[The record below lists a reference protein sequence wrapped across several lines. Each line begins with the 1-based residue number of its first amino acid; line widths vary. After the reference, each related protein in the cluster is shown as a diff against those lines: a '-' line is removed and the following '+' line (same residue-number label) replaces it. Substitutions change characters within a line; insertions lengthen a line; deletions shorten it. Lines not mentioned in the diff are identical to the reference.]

1 MPIYVYEIVKPDDTG
16 GEQFEVLQRMSEA
29 ALKVH
34 PQSGLPVRRVIQC
47 PRAASPS
54 IWNGFE
60 SEALACDPS
69 QVAEM
74 NERNK
79 NNGVGARY
87 DPEGMCHIP
96 DRADRKKLLKLE
108 GMHDKS
114 AGYGD

>member
-16 GEQFEVLQRMSEA
+16 GEQFEVIQPISQD

-34 PQSGLPVRRVIQC
+34 PQSGLPVRRVIQV
-47 PRAASPS
+47 PMAANPS
-54 IWNGFE
+54 IWNGFT

-79 NNGVGARY
+79 KHGIGTRY
-87 DPEGMCHIP
+87 DGEGMAHVP
-96 DRADRKKLLKLE
+96 DRADRKKLMKLE
-108 GMHDKS
+108 NVHDKS
-114 AGYGD
+114 GGYGD